1 MMYGQEK
8 RKSPRNMTLMID
20 WLHII
25 IGALIVVMAVVVF
38 LNPEGYMMLFPLIF
52 LLAAVLDLVNGVYR
66 YRQSGRDRRKK
77 AAAIGQ
83 MVIAAVLT
91 AIAVVSAVSIWG

>member
-91 AIAVVSAVSIWG
+91 VIAAVSAVSIWG

>member
-8 RKSPRNMTLMID
+8 RKSPRNLTLMID

-25 IGALIVVMAVVVF
+25 IGILVVVMAVVVF

-52 LLAAVLDLVNGVYR
+52 LLAAVLNIVNSVYR
-66 YRQSGRDRRKK
+66 YHQSGREKRKK
-77 AAAIGQ
+77 VIAIGQ
-83 MVIAAVLT
+83 MALAVALIG
-91 AIAVVSAVSIWG
+91 IAVVSAVSIWR

>member
-1 MMYGQEK
+1 MVYGQEK

-25 IGALIVVMAVVVF
+25 IGGLIVVMAVVVF
-38 LNPEGYMMLFPLIF
+38 LNPEGNMMLFPLIF

>member
-1 MMYGQEK
+1 MYGQEK
-8 RKSPRNMTLMID
+8 RKSPRNLTLMID

-25 IGALIVVMAVVVF
+25 IGILIVVMAVVAF

-52 LLAAVLDLVNGVYR
+52 LLAAVLNLVNGLYR
-66 YRQSGRDRRKK
+66 FRQSGREKRKK

-83 MVIAAVLT
+83 IVIAAVLT
-91 AIAVVSAVSIWG
+91 GIAVVSAISIWR

>member
-91 AIAVVSAVSIWG
+91 VIAVVSAVSIWG